1 MRLPD
6 ALARFIDWVERFFG
20 AVMKIVDPVFEFVST
35 LPGWLWIAVLLA
47 PAALFGFVYL
57 RWWFG
62 RRARWEQYAKL
73 SGFTLL
79 DDNASL
85 TALFPHLSVFA
96 DPANSDVETL
106 WGCEGSSGGREVWLA
121 DFNRRSGKQTLMRT
135 AAVLRVP
142 GADWPELS
150 LWERKGGVPRGSG
163 SVDPSDADFDR
174 TFQAEGPRLDAALK
188 SLTAEARAG
197 LVRLASPVPGDR
209 ATSRHTRS
217 ASGAEGSPSERAP
230 SRGACGGSHCHLRA
244 PMHRPRRRQ
253 GPPGRRRRG
262 LFDPGP
268 VRRQKDREGELNRL
282 RQGPDGRG
290 RDSRSGGTTGAR
302 CHGRDTYG

>member
-135 AAVLRVP
+135 ATVLRVP
-142 GADWPELS
+142 GADWPGLS
-150 LWERKGGVPRGSG
+150 LWERKGGVARGSG

-174 TFQAEGPRLDAALK
+174 TFQAEGPRLDAALT
-188 SLTAEARAG
+188 SLAAEARAG
-197 LVRLASPVPGDR
+197 LVRLARQCREIERRADTPALRLVLKAAHQSGLLRVELAGDLI
-209 ATSRHTRS
+209 AIC
-217 ASGAEGSPSERAP
+217 A
-230 SRGACGGSHCHLRA
+230 
-244 PMHRPRRRQ
+244 RRCI
-253 GPPGRRRRG
+253 
-262 LFDPGP
+262 DPGAA
-268 VRRQKDREGELNRL
+268 KDLLAAAEEACSTL
-282 RQGPDGRG
+282 GR
-290 RDSRSGGTTGAR
+290 
-302 CHGRDTYG
+302 